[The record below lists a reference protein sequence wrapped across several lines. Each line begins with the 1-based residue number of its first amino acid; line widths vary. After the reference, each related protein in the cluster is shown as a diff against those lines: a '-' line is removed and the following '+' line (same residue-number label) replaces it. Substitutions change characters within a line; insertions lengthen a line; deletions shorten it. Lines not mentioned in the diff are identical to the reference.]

1 MGEQRNKPKS
11 EEDVLKEAE
20 ETLKMMKGSG
30 EKQVANDDVVSND
43 KEESEESKTEDVSK
57 KGKKKSTKKI
67 VRKRVR
73 SVKYRQAVILVDK
86 TKLYPIE
93 EALELAKKTSYTK
106 FDGSI
111 EVHAKLSL
119 KKGQEAP
126 RGLLNFNHN
135 LGKIVKVALVDDAL
149 IEKITKDGKT
159 EFEVLVATPQMMPK
173 LARIAKILG
182 PQGKMPNPKAG
193 TVTDKPDKIIE
204 EIKKGRIEFKADKS
218 GVVHQI
224 IGKASW
230 ETAKLQENYKTLISA
245 LPKSLLQCI
254 NISAT
259 MGPGIKVDLK

>member
-20 ETLKMMKGSG
+20 ETLKMMKGSETKSVSG
-30 EKQVANDDVVSND
+30 DKDEIEEK
-43 KEESEESKTEDVSK
+43 SETGDASK
-57 KGKKKSTKKI
+57 KGKKKASKKI

-86 TKLYPIE
+86 TKQYPIE

-111 EVHAKLSL
+111 EVHVKLSL

-135 LGKIVKVALVDDAL
+135 LGKVVKVALVDEAL
-149 IEKITKDGKT
+149 IEKIAKDGKT

-173 LARIAKILG
+173 LAKIAKILG

-193 TVTDKPDKIIE
+193 TVTDKPDKIME

-218 GVVHQI
+218 GVVHQL

-230 ETAKLQENYKTLISA
+230 DLEKLLENYKTLISA

-259 MGPGIKVDLK
+259 MGPGIKVQL